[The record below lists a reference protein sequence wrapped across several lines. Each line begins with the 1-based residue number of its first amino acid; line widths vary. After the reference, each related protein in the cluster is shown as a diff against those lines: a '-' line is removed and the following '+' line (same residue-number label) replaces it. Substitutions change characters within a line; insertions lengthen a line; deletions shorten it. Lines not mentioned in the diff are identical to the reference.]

1 MGSRFWGKKLCRVV
15 HGEVDAAA
23 VADAGAAV
31 GGDVVAF
38 YVQAVIGVI
47 ATVAAAVAVSAA
59 AFCGD
64 CGGGRGG
71 GAEVVD
77 AFYCWCC

>member
-1 MGSRFWGKKLCRVV
+1 MIPGAILIWGVCCS
-15 HGEVDAAA
+15 G
-23 VADAGAAV
+23 
-31 GGDVVAF
+31 
-38 YVQAVIGVI
+38 AVIGVI
-47 ATVAAAVAVSAA
+47 ATVVVAVAAVAVAA
-59 AFCGD
+59 AAVCGD